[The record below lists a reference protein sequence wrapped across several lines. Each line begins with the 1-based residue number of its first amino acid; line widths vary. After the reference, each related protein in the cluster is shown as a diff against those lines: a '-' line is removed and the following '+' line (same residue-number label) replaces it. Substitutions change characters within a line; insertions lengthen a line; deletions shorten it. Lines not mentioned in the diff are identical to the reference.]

1 MKSIAQR
8 IVDALFTS
16 VRDIDVVFEFQ
27 SYTPEEKSQL
37 EQDCRKIDE
46 RYRELK
52 RTNGFAESARQSRL
66 EFVQALIGEPIA
78 ARSDLV
84 KRLLGIYAGP
94 VNDGAGLLDGKSEFV
109 RTFQTPPI
117 QHEAA
122 ARIEALEKQVASILG
137 SPTLSLASKLAS
149 ERNSIIESQAQAI
162 NSLQQLIHHIYIHSA
177 YKDCGF
183 IQMDTPQRK
192 LFVSLLKQVGMNECA
207 ERLKEFIAE

>member
-37 EQDCRKIDE
+37 EQDCRKIDG

-52 RTNGFAESARQSRL
+52 RTNGFAESIRQSRL

-78 ARSDLV
+78 ASDLV
-84 KRLLGIYAGP
+84 KRLRGIYTVPISDGCGP
-94 VNDGAGLLDGKSEFV
+94 LDGKSEFT
-109 RTFQTPPI
+109 RTFKTPLI

-149 ERNSIIESQAQAI
+149 ERNSIIEAQSQEI
-162 NSLQQLIHHIYIHSA
+162 NSLKQLIHHIYIHSA